1 VRKIRLR
8 GDALT
13 RTDLAV
19 NGSDMEALGA
29 RGPRIGQMLT
39 ELLDQVLEDPALN
52 TKDRLLALARKM
64 G

>member
-1 VRKIRLR
+1 
-8 GDALT
+8 
-13 RTDLAV
+13 
-19 NGSDMEALGA
+19 MEALGA

-52 TKDRLLALARKM
+52 TKDRLLALARKL